1 MKFVSNVQTAGSMK
15 NLRAS
20 SYTTDSGIH
29 MLNNDMVQIVPAG
42 AEAGG
47 SLIEEEMTFEELS
60 SKLGGLTGGDHRQ
73 FATEDSM
80 GPAPNEHPMAAAI
93 LNNNTNK
100 NNMAFNDVNSSAQI
114 SVCTPFDSWLD
125 GG

>member
-1 MKFVSNVQTAGSMK
+1 MPH
-15 NLRAS
+15 AS
-20 SYTTDSGIH
+20 DRKLHVGV
-29 MLNNDMVQIVPAG
+29 D
-42 AEAGG
+42 
-47 SLIEEEMTFEELS
+47 IEEEMTFEELS

-100 NNMAFNDVNSSAQI
+100 NNMAFNDVNSAAQI

-125 GG
+125 GGQGTASKLD